1 MGNEFK
7 DFEMETPSLTL
18 EPDLGEFEKKEEVI
32 QKRQP
37 QKEEEVPVLTPE
49 EQKMV
54 NDFATKIDIENT
66 NQILQYGAGTQ
77 KKMADFSDTA
87 LENVKTQ
94 DLGEIGELI
103 SNVVGE
109 LKDFDV
115 QEEGKFFGFFRKQ
128 TSKIENLKN
137 KYDKAQANVEKIT
150 DSLQQHQVRLMK
162 DSAMLDKMYEQNLN
176 YFKELT
182 MYILAGK
189 KKLEETRN
197 GKLAE
202 MKNKAAL
209 SGLPE
214 DAQAAR
220 DLDEKCSRFEKK
232 LHDLELTRTIAM
244 QTAPQI
250 RLIQNNDT
258 VMVEKIQTTI
268 VNTIPLWKSQMVLAL
283 GIAHSAE
290 AAQAQRQ
297 VTDITNELLR
307 KNAETL
313 HMATVETAKE
323 SERGIVDLET
333 LQKTNADLI
342 QTLDDVMRIQMEGRQ
357 KRQAAEM
364 EMHRMEEELKRKL
377 LEIR

>member
-32 QKRQP
+32 PEKQP

-54 NDFATKIDIENT
+54 NDFAAKIDIENT

-290 AAQAQRQ
+290 AAQAQKQ

>member
-18 EPDLGEFEKKEEVI
+18 EPDLGEFEKKEEVLPKKQT
-32 QKRQP
+32 QK
-37 QKEEEVPVLTPE
+37 EEVPVLTPE

-54 NDFATKIDIENT
+54 NDFAAKIDIENT
-66 NQILQYGAGTQ
+66 NQILQYGARTQ

>member
-1 MGNEFK
+1 MN
-7 DFEMETPSLTL
+7 DFEEFNVTPELTL
-18 EPDLGEFEKKEEVI
+18 DPFQEEKKET
-32 QKRQP
+32 P
-37 QKEEEVPVLTPE
+37 QIYQEAEPETPEIVLTPE
-49 EQKMV
+49 EKNMV
-54 NDFATKIDIENT
+54 SAFAEKIDLANS
-66 NQILQYGAGTQ
+66 NMILQYGAGTQ

>member
-1 MGNEFK
+1 MEEQAVP
-7 DFEMETPSLTL
+7 EME
-18 EPDLGEFEKKEEVI
+18 
-32 QKRQP
+32 
-37 QKEEEVPVLTPE
+37 LTPE

-54 NDFATKIDIENT
+54 NDFAAKIDIENT

-189 KKLEETRN
+189 KKLEETRT

>member
-32 QKRQP
+32 PKKQLQK
-37 QKEEEVPVLTPE
+37 EEVPVLTPE

-54 NDFATKIDIENT
+54 NDFAAKIDIENT

-94 DLGEIGELI
+94 DLGGIGELI

>member
-1 MGNEFK
+1 MENEFK

-32 QKRQP
+32 PKKQLQK
-37 QKEEEVPVLTPE
+37 EEVPVLTPE

-54 NDFATKIDIENT
+54 NDFAAKIDIENT

-209 SGLPE
+209 SGLAE

-220 DLDEKCSRFEKK
+220 DLDEKFSRFEKK

-290 AAQAQRQ
+290 AVQAQRQ

>member
-32 QKRQP
+32 PEKQP

-54 NDFATKIDIENT
+54 NDFAAKIDIENT

-202 MKNKAAL
+202 MKNKAAQ

>member
-18 EPDLGEFEKKEEVI
+18 EPDLGEFEKKEEVLPKKQT
-32 QKRQP
+32 QK
-37 QKEEEVPVLTPE
+37 EEVPVLTPE

-54 NDFATKIDIENT
+54 NDFAAKIDIENA

>member
-32 QKRQP
+32 PKKQLQK
-37 QKEEEVPVLTPE
+37 EEVPVLTPE
-49 EQKMV
+49 ERKMV
-54 NDFATKIDIENT
+54 NDFAVKIDIENT

-94 DLGEIGELI
+94 DLGDIGELI

>member
-1 MGNEFK
+1 MGNKFK

-18 EPDLGEFEKKEEVI
+18 EPDLGELEKKEEVI
-32 QKRQP
+32 P
-37 QKEEEVPVLTPE
+37 QKQLQKEEVPVLTPE

-54 NDFATKIDIENT
+54 NDFAAKIDIENT

>member
-32 QKRQP
+32 PKKQLQK
-37 QKEEEVPVLTPE
+37 EEVPVLTPE

-258 VMVEKIQTTI
+258 VIVEKIQTTI

>member
-18 EPDLGEFEKKEEVI
+18 EPDLGELEKKEGVI
-32 QKRQP
+32 PKKQLQK
-37 QKEEEVPVLTPE
+37 EEVPVLTPE
-49 EQKMV
+49 ERKMV
-54 NDFATKIDIENT
+54 NDFAVKIDIENT

-128 TSKIENLKN
+128 TSKMENLKN

>member
-18 EPDLGEFEKKEEVI
+18 EPDLGEFEKKEEVLPKKQT
-32 QKRQP
+32 QK
-37 QKEEEVPVLTPE
+37 EEVPVLTPE

-54 NDFATKIDIENT
+54 NDFAAKIDIENT

-87 LENVKTQ
+87 LDNVKTQ

-290 AAQAQRQ
+290 AVQAQRQ
-297 VTDITNELLR
+297 ITDITNELLR

>member
-18 EPDLGEFEKKEEVI
+18 EPDLGEFEKKEEVLPKKQT
-32 QKRQP
+32 QK
-37 QKEEEVPVLTPE
+37 EEVPVLTPE

-54 NDFATKIDIENT
+54 NDFAAKIDIENT

-162 DSAMLDKMYEQNLN
+162 DYAMLDKMYEQNLN

>member
-18 EPDLGEFEKKEEVI
+18 EPDLGELEKKEEVLPKKQL
-32 QKRQP
+32 QK
-37 QKEEEVPVLTPE
+37 EEVPVLTPE

-54 NDFATKIDIENT
+54 NDFAAKIDIENT

-128 TSKIENLKN
+128 TSKIENLKS